1 MLKKDLIKRSP
12 AGRIIGE
19 EEIDR
24 VNFGAVLSR
33 AGVGKTQYLVQIA
46 LTKLLKNEKILHISL
61 NDPIEKIKARY
72 LEAYN
77 DLVDSIGYVD
87 PQKALRL
94 WEEIKNEK
102 IAVSYNEQTFDPEKI
117 RAYLKSFKKDDLTLP
132 ALIIM
137 DGLDF
142 DQDLNDT
149 LKGLEAISEKFGIPI
164 WYSMQTHRE
173 QDFAPSGYPVQLEKV
188 KDRFDKAVFLQPKND
203 KIESVILTD
212 ENRSNEYYLLNPAT
226 MMIVE

>member
-12 AGRIIGE
+12 AVRIIGE
-19 EEIDR
+19 EEIEN
-24 VNFGAVLSR
+24 VHFGAVLSR
-33 AGVGKTQYLVQIA
+33 AGVGKTRYLVQIA

-102 IAVSYNEQTFDPEKI
+102 IALSYNENTFDPEKI
-117 RAYLKSFKKDDLTLP
+117 KVYLKSFKKDDLALP
-132 ALIIM
+132 ALIVM

-142 DQDLNDT
+142 DRDLNET
-149 LKGLEAISEKFGIPI
+149 LTELEKISERFGLPV

-173 QDFAPSGYPVQLEKV
+173 QDFAQSGYPVQLEKV
-188 KDRFDKAVFLQPKND
+188 KGRFDKAVFLHPKND
-203 KIESVILTD
+203 KIESVVLTD
-212 ENRSNEYYLLNPAT
+212 ESRPNEYYLLDPAT

>member
-1 MLKKDLIKRSP
+1 MLKQDLIKRSP
-12 AGRIIGE
+12 AVRIIGE
-19 EEIDR
+19 EEIET
-24 VNFGAVLSR
+24 VHFGAVLSR
-33 AGVGKTQYLVQIA
+33 AGVGKTRYLVQIA
-46 LTKLLKNEKILHISL
+46 LTKLLKNERILHISL

-102 IAVSYNEQTFDPEKI
+102 IALSYNENTFDPEKI
-117 RAYLKSFKKDDLTLP
+117 QVYLKSFKKDDLALPTL
-132 ALIIM
+132 IVM

-142 DQDLNDT
+142 DRDLNET
-149 LKGLEAISEKFGIPI
+149 LTALEEISERFELPV

-173 QDFAPSGYPVQLEKV
+173 QDFAPSGYPVQFENV
-188 KDRFDKAVFLQPKND
+188 KDRFDTGVFLHPKND
-203 KIESVILTD
+203 KIESVVLTD
-212 ENRSNEYYLLNPAT
+212 ESTPNEYYLLDPAT